1 MCNTKGIVDL
11 PAGFADDWGM
21 KHTNL
26 PKRPTEAELAILNI
40 LWQRGPCTVRDVH
53 DEMSTRGRIGYT
65 TILKLLQIMHE
76 KGLVL
81 RDESERAHVYRPKRT
96 QEQTRGQLVRDLV
109 NRAFDGS
116 ASQLMMSLLGNGK
129 VASPEELA
137 TIRQLLNAADAGHGD
152 AE

>member
-1 MCNTKGIVDL
+1 
-11 PAGFADDWGM
+11 M
-21 KHTNL
+21 KNTNL

-81 RDESERAHVYRPKRT
+81 RDESERAHVYRPKRS

-137 TIRQLLNAADAGHGD
+137 SIRQMLDEVGSGD
-152 AE
+152 DGAQS

>member
-1 MCNTKGIVDL
+1 MAPVV
-11 PAGFADDWGM
+11 ADDWRM
-21 KHTNL
+21 KNTNQ

-96 QEQTRGQLVRDLV
+96 QEQTRGQLARDLV

-129 VASPEELA
+129 VASPQELA
-137 TIRQLLNAADAGHGD
+137 SIRQMLDEVDGGD
-152 AE
+152 GGGQP